1 MPNRKLVLVS
11 ELATKYTVGSF
22 GRHCGGGGALFTTG
36 AASWGSWVN
45 LKLKLFRLEIYLE
58 MCRKQL

>member
-11 ELATKYTVGSF
+11 ELATKYTVGCF

-36 AASWGSWVN
+36 AASWGSWVD
-45 LKLKLFRLEIYLE
+45 LELFSIKKNYLE
-58 MCRKQL
+58 MCRKQ